1 MPPMTLA
8 GRRRTGRTTHVAWI
22 ALAAL
27 ALEPVAAQ
35 ETTTAAPRPLVIS
48 PSVSLQQTITDNVG
62 LSSTNKRADAYTE
75 ATAAVSISSR
85 VGRIR
90 GVFDYALTSRLSVR
104 DSNASDLRHTLN
116 ALATAELIE
125 NTAFV
130 DLRGSISQQAISPF
144 GKQSFV
150 SGLDNSNQ
158 TQVSTFGI
166 APYVKGRL
174 GRFAEYE
181 ARVDH
186 SESHSGASSA
196 FGAEATSYSGRLH
209 GGTPGQGVAW
219 SLDASRQDS
228 APSDGFRYESD
239 RLRATASYAFSPEL
253 TVSAIGGRESNDF
266 QSDGKRSYN
275 NSGAQLRWIP
285 NQRTSLSALFE
296 KRFFGSSHAVDFSYR
311 TPRTAW
317 SFIDSKDAATTP
329 ERLAQVRVGTVYDLF
344 FAQFAAL
351 VPDPVLR
358 DLLVRQFLQANG
370 INPNT
375 PISRELQ
382 TAGFTLARLQSASVS
397 LTGPRNTLSFRT
409 LFSNT
414 QRVNRF
420 GIGTSA
426 FEDAS
431 RFRQRSFFVDLS
443 HRLTPISTA
452 TLGLGY
458 QRNTGGLDEQG
469 STLTSIN
476 ALYSTTLMPRVSLS
490 GGARLTHFSSPS
502 QPYDEHAI
510 FANIRVQF

>member
-196 FGAEATSYSGRLH
+196 FGAKSTSYSGRLH

-285 NQRTSLSALFE
+285 NQRT
-296 KRFFGSSHAVDFSYR
+296 
-311 TPRTAW
+311 
-317 SFIDSKDAATTP
+317 SKDAATTP

-420 GIGTSA
+420 GTGTSA
-426 FEDAS
+426 FEDTS
-431 RFRQRSFFVDLS
+431 RLRQRSFFVDLS